1 LHDVSGERFQKQI
14 KYMIELLRKEKADE
28 DVDDSVSEQVEENDV
43 DDIDDEEECMAEDED
58 DEDQLDEL
66 NNPVG
71 EDLLVQDFALSGP
84 EAEKV
89 SINYI
94 CSNDSSLI
102 RLC

>member
-1 LHDVSGERFQKQI
+1 LHDVSGERFQEQI
-14 KYMIELLRKEKADE
+14 QYLIERLRKDE

-71 EDLLVQDFALSGP
+71 EDLLIQDFALSGP
-84 EAEKV
+84 EAVNV
-89 SINYI
+89 SF
-94 CSNDSSLI
+94 SS
-102 RLC
+102 